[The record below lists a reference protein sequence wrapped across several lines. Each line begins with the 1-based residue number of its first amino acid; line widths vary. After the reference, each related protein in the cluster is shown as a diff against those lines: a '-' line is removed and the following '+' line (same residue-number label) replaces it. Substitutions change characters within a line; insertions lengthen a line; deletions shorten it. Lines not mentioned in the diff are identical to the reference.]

1 MKTLSALCD
10 FLRLEVS
17 GVADHSVTRLTIDSR
32 QVDVGTVFVALP
44 GASCHGMTFA
54 GQAEQAGASAI
65 LTDAAGLA
73 DFDVSGLKCPVYSVP
88 NLQNRLPDLAKWFY
102 DDPSRRVKIIGIT
115 GTNGK
120 TSTSHYIGQL
130 LQSAGYKVAL
140 MGTLGNGLIGD
151 LQPSRNTTLEVLVLN
166 EWLARFA
173 EQQVDYVVMEVS
185 SHAVSL
191 NRIAGLQFDVVALT
205 QVTRDHLDFHGSEAE
220 YRAAKKQLFE
230 AYPSRCQVLNLEDE
244 TGADLAEK
252 AHQTIL
258 TYAQVASNAD
268 VRLQSVSFQS
278 TGLKGRLQLPVGACD
293 FDLPL
298 MGGFNVENL
307 LCAVSCVWCCGLDS
321 GDIQKAVTHLRAVP
335 GRMEVLT
342 RPNQPTVVIDYAH
355 TPDALQAVLAAVG
368 QHLPTGEND
377 LWVVFGCG
385 GDRDKGKRPLMGQV
399 AAQLSGHV
407 ILTDDNPRSESP
419 EAIVADIQAGFDKPA
434 DVIHDREQAI
444 ATAIQ
449 QAGPQAVVVV
459 AGKGHEDYQE
469 INGQRWPMSDQG
481 AVEKAFQSLSRQG
494 EA

>member
-1 MKTLSALCD
+1 MKGLNALFT
-10 FLRLEVS
+10 FLGLDVTGFANVPVS
-17 GVADHSVTRLTIDSR
+17 KLTIDSR
-32 QVDVGTVFVALP
+32 QVEPGTVFIALP
-44 GASCHGMTFA
+44 GISCHGMAFA
-54 GQAEQAGASAI
+54 GQAEKMGACAI

-73 DFDVSGLKCPVYSVP
+73 DFDVSERECPVYSVKG
-88 NLQNRLPDLAKWFY
+88 LKGRLPDLAKWFY

-120 TSTSHYIGQL
+120 TSTSHYVGQL
-130 LQSAGYKVAL
+130 LQATGYKVAL
-140 MGTLGNGLIGD
+140 MGTLGNGVIGE
-151 LQPSRNTTLEVLVLN
+151 LQPSQNTTLEVLVLN
-166 EWLARFA
+166 EWLANFA
-173 EQQVDYVVMEVS
+173 HQEVDYVVMEVS

-230 AYPSRCQVLNLEDE
+230 LYPSRCQVLNLDDE
-244 TGADLAEK
+244 TGAVLAEQT
-252 AHQTIL
+252 HQTIL
-258 TYAQVASNAD
+258 TYSQVSTGAD
-268 VRLQSVSFQS
+268 VRLQSVSFLPK
-278 TGLKGRLQLPVGACD
+278 GLRGRLQLPAGECR

-307 LCAVSCVWCCGLDS
+307 LCAVSCAWCCGLDS
-321 GDIQKAVTHLRAVP
+321 SDIQKAVTYLRAVP
-335 GRMEVLT
+335 GRMEVMT
-342 RPNQPTVVIDYAH
+342 HPNRPTVVIDYAH
-355 TPDALQAVLAAVG
+355 TPGALQAVLAAVG
-368 QHLPTGEND
+368 QHLPTGQDD

-419 EAIVADIQAGFDKPA
+419 QAIVADIQAGFDTSA

-444 ATAIQ
+444 STAIQ
-449 QAGPQAVVVV
+449 QAGSQAVVVV

-481 AVEKAFQSLSRQG
+481 AVERAFQSLSRQG